1 MEKIAAEIS
10 LARKHNLSGRVMST
24 EPEPY
29 SEKRFSDLGLQVNN
43 SLTSIIGSLELL
55 NLRRD
60 LTEEKKERY
69 LQIIEKG
76 ALRIKEN
83 MERFFNQPDSVFIEK

>member
-1 MEKIAAEIS
+1 MGIDRMRVINCLIIYALCLTFLS
-10 LARKHNLSGRVMST
+10 LGC
-24 EPEPY
+24 
-29 SEKRFSDLGLQVNN
+29 
-43 SLTSIIGSLELL
+43 GSK
-55 NLRRD
+55 
-60 LTEEKKERY
+60 EEKKERY

>member
-1 MEKIAAEIS
+1 MPGEVFPAPRA
-10 LARKHNLSGRVMST
+10 
-24 EPEPY
+24 PY
-29 SEKRFSDLGLQVNN
+29 ADRELSDLGLQVNN

-83 MERFFNQPDSVFIEK
+83 MERFFNQPDSVIVEK